1 MVTVDLVLEN
11 ANIVFPGIGVRR
23 GSIAVKDGK
32 IFAVLEDGQS
42 LDAHRIV
49 DCTDK
54 WVLPGAIDAHTHFGF
69 GTADDFR
76 TETRGAAAGGTTT
89 ALSFFRAK
97 DLAEAFPEE
106 LARSSQSSYIDFGYH
121 FGITDHRHVDGIDRF
136 VEEFGVSS
144 FKLYLMYK
152 GAAGA
157 AQGFTEIDDGLLFHA
172 MEKVAQ
178 LPGALLSVHCEN
190 TEVVPYLRQ
199 KVMAAGGEGLV
210 AWDEQSPSYLEA
222 ENVHRVC
229 YFAKITNCPVNIVH
243 LSSSEALQEV
253 RKHHGEIHPNLHVET
268 CPHYLSL
275 TRDSECAVLGKV
287 GPPLRQSHDVTDLW
301 DGIREG
307 LIDTIGS
314 DHVARK
320 RSTKETSI
328 WDASM
333 GLPGTGLILP
343 ILIHEGFHQRG
354 IPIETIAAIT
364 SSNVAKLY
372 NIADKGEITPGF
384 DADLVVIDP
393 ELERTIAPADL
404 HSYADYSPYEGMT
417 TKGWPVMTILRGEVI
432 VDDGEFLGEA
442 GQGSF
447 LSRRPSPATT

>member
-11 ANIVFPGIGVRR
+11 AHIVFPAIGVRR

-32 IFAVLEDGQS
+32 ILAVLTDGES
-42 LDAHRIV
+42 LETRRTI
-49 DCTDK
+49 DCTGK

-69 GTADDFR
+69 GTDDDFR
-76 TETRGAAAGGTTT
+76 TETRGAAWGGTTT

-97 DLAEAFPEE
+97 DLAAAFPDE
-106 LARSSQSSYIDFGYH
+106 LARSSEASYIDYGYH
-121 FGITDHRHVDGIDRF
+121 FGITDHSHVDGIDRF
-136 VEEFGVSS
+136 VDEFGVSS

-172 MEKVAQ
+172 MEKVASV
-178 LPGALLSVHCEN
+178 PGALLSVHCEN

-210 AWDEQSPSYLEA
+210 AWDEQSPDYLEA
-222 ENVHRVC
+222 ENVHRVA
-229 YFAKITNCPVNIVH
+229 YFSKVTDCPVNIVH
-243 LSSSEALQEV
+243 LSSSEALAEA
-253 RKHHGEIHPNLHVET
+253 RRHHGENHPNLHVET

-287 GPPLRQSHDVTDLW
+287 GPPLRRSHDVDDLW
-301 DGIREG
+301 EGIREG

-320 RSTKETSI
+320 RSTKETTI

-343 ILIHEGFHQRG
+343 ILIHEGVHRRG
-354 IPIETIAAIT
+354 IPIETIAAVT
-364 SSNVAKLY
+364 SSNVARQY
-372 NIADKGEITPGF
+372 HIAGKGEITPGF

-393 ELERTIAPADL
+393 ELERTIDATEL

-417 TKGWPVMTILRGEVI
+417 TRGWPVMTVLRGQVI
-432 VDDGEFLGEA
+432 VEDGELLGDA
-442 GQGSF
+442 GQGRF
-447 LSRRPSPATT
+447 LSRRPSTATT